1 VGGAVPG
8 LSEQRAC
15 DDQVATAEGVDH
27 AVAARLH
34 GAGRLAQLLSPG
46 AVASAGVSAGPMRE
60 CV

>member
-1 VGGAVPG
+1 
-8 LSEQRAC
+8 
-15 DDQVATAEGVDH
+15 VATAEGVDH